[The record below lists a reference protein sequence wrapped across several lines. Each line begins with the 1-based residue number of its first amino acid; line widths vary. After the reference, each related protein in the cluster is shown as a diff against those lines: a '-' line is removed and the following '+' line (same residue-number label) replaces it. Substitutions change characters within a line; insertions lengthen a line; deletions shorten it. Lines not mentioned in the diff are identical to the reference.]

1 MHYINNTCWALM
13 PAFLISRADNR
24 LMNRKRQILLMWQA
38 SLSKHS
44 SSDAKIGSWHFSLII
59 LSLDFVYAFTS
70 LCPCF
75 HHAHWYIFIMCD
87 RQGLQ
92 RKLVF
97 LLFCLTG
104 VHACMSNHSKVTLSF
119 LFDSLPRTEDAQY
132 VSFIIALIRLNM
144 FNAYKKAEIRHTC
157 STTCICCHICKI
169 QSLIGRASTF
179 QIILMIGVNL
189 AWTCLHQKH

>member
-13 PAFLISRADNR
+13 PAFLISRADNG

-70 LCPCF
+70 LYPCF
-75 HHAHWYIFIMCD
+75 HHAHWYIFIICD

-97 LLFCLTG
+97 LLFRLTD
-104 VHACMSNHSKVTLSF
+104 VHTCMSNQSKVTLSF
-119 LFDSLPRTEDAQY
+119 LFDSLSRNRRLCSQEGSQHVY
-132 VSFIIALIRLNM
+132 FIIVLVGLWI
-144 FNAYKKAEIRHTC
+144 C
-157 STTCICCHICKI
+157 SMHAIKSRDQIHL
-169 QSLIGRASTF
+169 QH
-179 QIILMIGVNL
+179 QMHIILSCM
-189 AWTCLHQKH
+189 